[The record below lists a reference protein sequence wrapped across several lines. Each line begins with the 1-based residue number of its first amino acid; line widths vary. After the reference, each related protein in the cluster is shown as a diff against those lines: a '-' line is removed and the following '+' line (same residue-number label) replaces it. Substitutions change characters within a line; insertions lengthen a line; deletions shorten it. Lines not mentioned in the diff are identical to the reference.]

1 MKIECTAKEKEMILE
16 TVKYFCNYEDTE
28 VCIKHSTCET
38 CPKGNVTFIKEAKDK
53 VTLTIREGLLEVRP
67 MKPID
72 EDALFD
78 EIEIVKWNDS
88 TFTHCY
94 TIARLV
100 KDGKSYS
107 IKSVG
112 NRMFAEDI
120 DWNCLKNMATE
131 TIAYFNTRIDEVRD
145 I

>member
-16 TVKYFCNYEDTE
+16 TVKYFCNYEDTGF
-28 VCIKHSTCET
+28 CKKYKNCEK
-38 CPKGNVTFIKEAKDK
+38 CPKGNLKFTEEVKDK
-53 VTLTIREGLLEVRP
+53 VTITIRKGLLEVRP

-78 EIEIVKWNDS
+78 QIEIVKWKDS
-88 TFTHCY
+88 TFTNCY
-94 TIARLV
+94 TIALLF
-100 KDGKSYS
+100 KDGNSYS
-107 IKSVG
+107 MKSVRS
-112 NRMFAEDI
+112 RMFAEDI

-131 TIAYFNTRIDEVRD
+131 TIAYFNKRLDEVRD